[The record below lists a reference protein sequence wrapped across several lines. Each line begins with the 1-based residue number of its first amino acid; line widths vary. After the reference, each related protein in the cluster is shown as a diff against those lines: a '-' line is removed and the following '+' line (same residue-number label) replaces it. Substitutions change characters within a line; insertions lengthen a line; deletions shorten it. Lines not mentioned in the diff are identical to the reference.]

1 MKKVLLYMSLSALIA
16 VQSCK
21 KDKDE
26 DPNAALKTSIKENYA
41 DIVYANYEDSYNK
54 AVELQTAITT
64 FANNPTVT
72 TFQDA
77 KDAWKEAREPYGETE
92 AFRFAGGP
100 IDDEDGPE
108 GLINAWPLDEVYI
121 DGIIGGST
129 TITKEYLESLNEQG
143 GEANISVGYHAIEYL
158 LWGADLTA
166 PSANQP
172 GLRQFT
178 DYVGAGNTESRRR
191 QYLIACADLLVD
203 HLEYLK
209 DEWATGGAFRAT
221 WLAMDNNVA
230 LTHMLTGIGVLS
242 KSELAGERISTA
254 FQTQDQE
261 DEHSCFSDNTHR
273 DIRLNIY
280 GIKNVYNGTYT
291 RTNNAVISGAS
302 LNELLG
308 KVDATLATTVTN
320 QLNTAVTATD
330 ATGVP
335 FDLAISNQ
343 DASISTCVNEL
354 RTLGDKFAEAGN
366 KLGLTID
373 TNLPE

>member
-1 MKKVLLYMSLSALIA
+1 MKKALLLMLLFGA
-16 VQSCK
+16 VAIQSCK
-21 KDKDE
+21 KDDA
-26 DPNAALKTSIKENYA
+26 DPNAAIKTNIKETYA
-41 DIVYANYEDSYNK
+41 DIVYANYEDSYNA
-54 AVELQTAITT
+54 AVALQSAIEIFTTTPTFNSFETAKT
-64 FANNPTVT
+64 
-72 TFQDA
+72 
-77 KDAWKEAREPYGETE
+77 AWKAAREPYGETE

-100 IDDEDGPE
+100 IDDADGPE
-108 GLINAWPLDEVYI
+108 GLINAWPLDEAYI
-121 DGIIGGST
+121 DAIISGNST
-129 TITKEYLESLNEQG
+129 ISKEYLESLNEQG
-143 GEANISVGYHAIEYL
+143 GEANISIGYHAIEYL

-172 GLRQFT
+172 GLRLYT

-191 QYLIACADLLVD
+191 QYLIACTDLLVD

-209 DEWATGGAFRAT
+209 NQWATGGEFRGT

-230 LTHMLTGIGVLS
+230 LTHILTGIGVLS

-273 DIRLNIY
+273 DIRLNIK
-280 GIKNVYNGTYT
+280 GIKNVYNGSYT
-291 RTNNAVISGAS
+291 RTNSAVVSGAS

-320 QLNTAVTATD
+320 QLNTAVSAVE
-330 ATGVP
+330 ATGTP
-335 FDLAISNQ
+335 FDLAISTQ
-343 DASISTCVNEL
+343 DPTVSTAVNEL
-354 RTLGDKFAEAGN
+354 RTLGDKFAEAGQ